1 MRPEVHELIESELA
15 EVLESGLAAQ
25 AALVE
30 AAGLIKKAQKVFKK
44 LSNAKRSARRRLRKR
59 RKR

>member
-1 MRPEVHELIESELA
+1 MGPEVRELIESELA
-15 EVLESGLAAQ
+15 DALESGLAAE

-30 AAGLIKKAQKVFKK
+30 AAGLLSKAEKVFSK

>member
-15 EVLESGLAAQ
+15 EALESGLAAQ
-25 AALVE
+25 LVE